1 MRIDDALSYMMSQR
15 AGSSKQ
21 SAGLPNYDASDCHE
35 IFTRVFGYSE
45 YKGKQKEIS
54 EAAIKGADVLVVAPT
69 GMGKSICFQVP
80 AIVQES
86 GITIVISPLLALM
99 KNQIARLRRHKVH
112 VASLTSETSKSE
124 KREIIDDLSTPC
136 PKNRLLYIT
145 PEKLCSAEFMK
156 LLAPLYQRGELNR
169 LVVDEAH
176 CISEWGHDFREEY
189 RRLGTIREKFPD
201 VPLMALTASAT
212 PLVQDDIARILRM
225 APHRLLKFV
234 HPFNR
239 PNLFYEVRYHS
250 SEGITQMDEVL
261 NYIGGLHRRRG
272 RPSSGIIYCRTRATC
287 DDLSNYLQGKGL
299 NCRPYHKGIKPAIL
313 DQTLK
318 GWEEGGDGTKGID
331 VVCATIAF
339 GMGIDKSDVRYI
351 IHYDLPK
358 SFEGYYQETG
368 RAGRDGE
375 PAKCILYYSREDMLR
390 VRKLVTMS
398 HTRRQATADRNNDPP
413 PSQRAADSFSALVNF
428 SENVNVCRHIS
439 ICRYFGETVEGD
451 AGQSTSYC
459 ENMCDVCKNPEKTRK
474 KKEVLSP
481 AEALDHHGGPLLPG
495 HLEDDDGDY
504 PVPQVRAPRVPPQP
518 TTLGGARE
526 KTNRTKAPRKPN
538 PEKDD
543 GSALPRV
550 ASTSTVLAS
559 IGTKTNYV
567 GPALLRSRQLGL
579 KRSIS
584 SSGDSKE
591 DGGEEISKKPRSESS
606 AASARYQRRTAQFR
620 VPFKVPFSSAAAS
633 AADPRVA
640 SNSNLGPGDTISEAP
655 KASPAS
661 KSAPME
667 AHIPSSD
674 DDVEVLSSSPFN
686 LPTEEIDLEAP
697 FSQKIPI
704 ADRNATYTNIRRAL
718 HKVFAPSAERSNM
731 WHKLHTSDSSE
742 GDSKAEIRS
751 LVLSSAAQ
759 ALEFAVLSMS
769 VSPAGYKTRSESA
782 IKGVKRL
789 AREDAW
795 GVAAGQNRDGVRE
808 GKGDDWDV
816 IKILRCASLRAK
828 ESLC

>member
-1 MRIDDALSYMMSQR
+1 
-15 AGSSKQ
+15 
-21 SAGLPNYDASDCHE
+21 
-35 IFTRVFGYSE
+35 VFGYSE
-45 YKGKQKEIS
+45 YKGKQKEIF
-54 EAAIKGADVLVVAPT
+54 EAAINGADVLVVAPT
-69 GMGKSICFQVP
+69 GMGKSVCFQVP

-136 PKNRLLYIT
+136 PTNRLLYIT

-189 RRLGTIREKFPD
+189 RRLGTIREKFPE

-225 APHRLLKFV
+225 APHRLSKFV

-250 SEGITQMDEVL
+250 SEAITQMDEVL
-261 NYIGGLHRRRG
+261 NYISGLHRRRG
-272 RPSSGIIYCRTRATC
+272 RPSSGIIYCRTRMTC
-287 DDLSNYLQGKGL
+287 DDLSNYLRGKGL
-299 NCRPYHKGIKPAIL
+299 NCRPYHRGIKPAIL

-358 SFEGYYQETG
+358 SFEGALTPPG

-390 VRKLVTMS
+390 ARKLVSMS
-398 HTRRQATADRNNDPP
+398 HTRRQATADQNNDPP
-413 PSQRAADSFSALVNF
+413 PSQRATDSFSALVNF
-428 SENVNVCRHIS
+428 LENVNVCRHIS
-439 ICRYFGETVEGD
+439 ICRYFGEMIDGGD
-451 AGQSTSYC
+451 AGKASSYC

-474 KKEVLSP
+474 KKEALSP
-481 AEALDHHGGPLLPG
+481 AEVLNHHVDSFREGP
-495 HLEDDDGDY
+495 LEDDYGDY
-504 PVPQVRAPRVPPQP
+504 PVPQVRAPRVPPR
-518 TTLGGARE
+518 TMTLGG
-526 KTNRTKAPRKPN
+526 KPSRTKAPGDPN
-538 PEKDD
+538 SENDED

-567 GPALLRSRQLGL
+567 GPALLRSRQLGM
-579 KRSIS
+579 KRGIP

-591 DGGEEISKKPRSESS
+591 GGGKVTSKKPKSESS
-606 AASARYQRRTAQFR
+606 ATPAIYRWSHSIHSQIHVPCAAHYESVERRIQQFR
-620 VPFKVPFSSAAAS
+620 VPFKVPSNSMPPTSNDAPMDPMQSPDNIGVLSCESGRWLRCVRSCLEQRHAALLIY
-633 AADPRVA
+633 VA
-640 SNSNLGPGDTISEAP
+640 SPLSL
-655 KASPAS
+655 
-661 KSAPME
+661 SA
-667 AHIPSSD
+667 
-674 DDVEVLSSSPFN
+674 
-686 LPTEEIDLEAP
+686 EEIDLDAP

-704 ADRNATYTNIRRAL
+704 ATRNATYTSIRRAL
-718 HKVFAPSAERSNM
+718 HNVFASGADRDNM
-731 WHKLHTSDSSE
+731 WHKLHMDYSSE

-751 LVLSSAAQ
+751 LVLSSATK
-759 ALEFAVLSMS
+759 ALEFAVFSMC
-769 VSPAGYKTRSESA
+769 VTAGGYVLRSTSA
-782 IKGVKRL
+782 IKSVKRL

-795 GVAAGQNRDGVRE
+795 ETAVGQDHDG
-808 GKGDDWDV
+808 DV
-816 IKILRCASLRAK
+816 WNVIEILRDASLRAK
-828 ESLC
+828 ESLCQQ

>member
-1 MRIDDALSYMMSQR
+1 
-15 AGSSKQ
+15 
-21 SAGLPNYDASDCHE
+21 
-35 IFTRVFGYSE
+35 VFGYSE
-45 YKGKQKEIS
+45 YKGKQKEIF
-54 EAAIKGADVLVVAPT
+54 EAAINGADVLVVAPT

-80 AIVQES
+80 AIVQQS

-136 PKNRLLYIT
+136 PKNKLLYIT

-156 LLAPLYQRGELNR
+156 LLAPSYQRGELNR

-189 RRLGTIREKFPD
+189 RRLGTIRERFPD

-225 APHRLLKFV
+225 APDRLSKFV

-250 SEGITQMDEVL
+250 SEAITQMDEVL
-261 NYIGGLHRRRG
+261 NYINGLHRRRG
-272 RPSSGIIYCRTRATC
+272 RPSSGIIYCRTRMTC
-287 DDLSNYLQGKGL
+287 DDLSNYLRGKGL
-299 NCRPYHKGIKPAIL
+299 NCRPYHRGIKPAIL

-318 GWEEGGDGTKGID
+318 GWEEGGDGTRGID

-368 RAGRDGE
+368 KWHSVE
-375 PAKCILYYSREDMLR
+375 NPAKCILYYSREDMLR
-390 VRKLVTMS
+390 ARKLVS
-398 HTRRQATADRNNDPP
+398 ISQNRRQATADRNDDPP
-413 PSQRAADSFSALVNF
+413 PSQRATDSFSALVNF

-439 ICRYFGETVEGD
+439 ICRYFGETTDGGD
-451 AGQSTSYC
+451 AGQASSYC

-474 KKEVLSP
+474 KKEVLSL
-481 AEALDHHGGPLLPG
+481 AEALDRHVDSFRLGP
-495 HLEDDDGDY
+495 HEDDDGDY
-504 PVPQVRAPRVPPQP
+504 PVPQVRAPLIPLRPV
-518 TTLGGARE
+518 TLSGTASRI
-526 KTNRTKAPRKPN
+526 KAPGDPKPKN
-538 PEKDD
+538 DDD
-543 GSALPRV
+543 GSTLPRV
-550 ASTSTVLAS
+550 ASTSTILAS

-567 GPALLRSRQLGL
+567 GPALLRSRQLGM
-579 KRSIS
+579 KRGIS

-591 DGGEEISKKPRSESS
+591 GADEQTSKKPKSESS
-606 AASARYQRRTAQFR
+606 VASTSYRWCHSTHSQIVWLTTRGVERRTQQFR
-620 VPFKVPFSSAAAS
+620 VPFKVPSNSATAS
-633 AADPRVA
+633 VTDPRIA
-640 SNSNLGPGDTISEAP
+640 STSNVELRDTINDAP
-655 KASPAS
+655 KTPPTPKGARMDPIRSV
-661 KSAPME
+661 
-667 AHIPSSD
+667 D
-674 DDVEVLSSSPFN
+674 DDVEVLSSSP
-686 LPTEEIDLEAP
+686 LSLSAKEIDLDAP

-704 ADRNATYTNIRRAL
+704 ATRNATYTSIRRAL
-718 HKVFAPSAERSNM
+718 HKVFASGAERDNI
-731 WHKLHTSDSSE
+731 WHRLHMDDSSE

-751 LVLSSAAQ
+751 LVLSSATKT
-759 ALEFAVLSMS
+759 LEFAVLSMCS
-769 VSPAGYKTRSESA
+769 TTVGYVLRSTDA
-782 IKGVKRL
+782 IKSVKRL

-795 GVAAGQNRDGVRE
+795 ATAVGQDRDG
-808 GKGDDWDV
+808 DV
-816 IKILRCASLRAK
+816 WNVIEALRDASRRAK
-828 ESLC
+828 ESLCQQ

>member
-1 MRIDDALSYMMSQR
+1 MRIDNALSYMMNQR
-15 AGSSKQ
+15 AGSSKRDD
-21 SAGLPNYDASDCHE
+21 GPPHYDASDCHE
-35 IFTRVFGYSE
+35 IFTKVFGYSE
-45 YKGKQKEIS
+45 YKGKQKEIF
-54 EAAIKGADVLVVAPT
+54 EAAINGADVLVVAPT

-80 AIVQES
+80 AIVQQS

-189 RRLGTIREKFPD
+189 RRLGTIRERFPD

-225 APHRLLKFV
+225 APQRLSKFV

-250 SEGITQMDEVL
+250 SEAITQMDEVL
-261 NYIGGLHRRRG
+261 NYISGLHRRRG
-272 RPSSGIIYCRTRATC
+272 RPSSGIIYCRTRMTC
-287 DDLSNYLQGKGL
+287 DDLSNYLRGKGL
-299 NCRPYHKGIKPAIL
+299 NCRPYHRGIKPAIL

-318 GWEEGGDGTKGID
+318 GWEEGGDGTRGID

-390 VRKLVTMS
+390 VRKLVS
-398 HTRRQATADRNNDPP
+398 ISQNRRQATADRNNDPP
-413 PSQRAADSFSALVNF
+413 PSQRATDSFSALVNF

-439 ICRYFGETVEGD
+439 ICRYFGEVTDGGD
-451 AGQSTSYC
+451 AGQASSYC

-481 AEALDHHGGPLLPG
+481 AEALDRHVDSFRLGP
-495 HLEDDDGDY
+495 HEDDDGDY
-504 PVPQVRAPRVPPQP
+504 PVPQVRAPLIPLRPV
-518 TTLGGARE
+518 TLGGKASRI
-526 KTNRTKAPRKPN
+526 KAPGDPKPEN
-538 PEKDD
+538 GSDN

-567 GPALLRSRQLGL
+567 GPALLRSRQLGM
-579 KRSIS
+579 KRGIS
-584 SSGDSKE
+584 LSGDSKE
-591 DGGEEISKKPRSESS
+591 GGGEETCKKPKSESS
-606 AASARYQRRTAQFR
+606 VASTSYQRRTQQFR
-620 VPFKVPFSSAAAS
+620 VPFKVPSNSATAS
-633 AADPRVA
+633 VTDPRIA
-640 SNSNLGPGDTISEAP
+640 STSNVELGDTINDAP
-655 KASPAS
+655 TPPTS
-661 KSAPME
+661 KGARMDPIRSL
-667 AHIPSSD
+667 D
-674 DDVEVLSSSPFN
+674 DDVEVLSSSP
-686 LPTEEIDLEAP
+686 LSLSAEEIDLDAP

-704 ADRNATYTNIRRAL
+704 PTRNATYMSIRRAL
-718 HKVFAPSAERSNM
+718 HKVFASGAERDNI
-731 WHKLHTSDSSE
+731 WHRLHMDDSSDSSE

-751 LVLSSAAQ
+751 LVLSSATKV
-759 ALEFAVLSMS
+759 LEFAILSMC
-769 VSPAGYKTRSESA
+769 ATTGGYVLRSTST
-782 IKGVKRL
+782 IKSVKRL

-795 GVAAGQNRDGVRE
+795 GTAVGQDLDG
-808 GKGDDWDV
+808 DV
-816 IKILRCASLRAK
+816 STVIEILRDASRRTK
-828 ESLC
+828 ENLCQQ

>member
-1 MRIDDALSYMMSQR
+1 MRIDNALSYMMSQR

-21 SAGLPNYDASDCHE
+21 NASLPPYDASDCHE
-35 IFTRVFGYSE
+35 IFTRVFGFSQ
-45 YKGKQKEIS
+45 YKGKQKEIF

-80 AIVQES
+80 AIAQES

-99 KNQIARLRRHKVH
+99 KNQIARLRMHKVR
-112 VASLTSETSKSE
+112 VAALTSETSKSE

-156 LLAPLYQRGELNR
+156 LLAPLYQRGGLNR

-189 RRLGTIREKFPD
+189 RRLGTIREKFPN
-201 VPLMALTASAT
+201 VPVMALTASAT
-212 PLVQDDIARILRM
+212 PLVQDDVARILRM
-225 APHRLLKFV
+225 APDRLLKFV

-250 SEGITQMDEVL
+250 SEGIAQMDEVL
-261 NYIGGLHRRRG
+261 NYVSGLHRRRG
-272 RPSSGIIYCRTRATC
+272 RPSSGIIYCRTRMTC
-287 DDLSNYLQGKGL
+287 DDLSNYLRGKGL
-299 NCRPYHKGIKPAIL
+299 NSRPYHRGIKPAIL

-318 GWEEGGDGTKGID
+318 GWEEGGDGTRGVD

-390 VRKLVTMS
+390 ARKLVSMS

-413 PSQRAADSFSALVNF
+413 PSQRATDSFSALVNF
-428 SENVNVCRHIS
+428 LENVNVCRHIS
-439 ICRYFGETVEGD
+439 ICRYFGETVDRGD
-451 AGQSTSYC
+451 AEQTPSYC
-459 ENMCDVCKNPEKTRK
+459 ENMCDVCKNPEKTIKRK
-474 KKEVLSP
+474 
-481 AEALDHHGGPLLPG
+481 EALPPSGALNHRVDSLLQG
-495 HLEDDDGDY
+495 SLDDDYGDY
-504 PVPQVRAPRVPPQP
+504 PVPQVRAPPVPPRP

-526 KTNRTKAPRKPN
+526 KVNHTKAPRKPN
-538 PEKDD
+538 PKKDDDD
-543 GSALPRV
+543 GSVLPHV
-550 ASTSTVLAS
+550 AGTSTVLAS
-559 IGTKTNYV
+559 IGAKTNYV

-584 SSGDSKE
+584 SSKE
-591 DGGEEISKKPRSESS
+591 DVGEETSKKPRSEFS
-606 AASARYQRRTAQFR
+606 AASATYQRRTAQFR

-633 AADPRVA
+633 TTDLRVA
-640 SNSNLGPGDTISEAP
+640 SDSTLGLEDTINDAT
-655 KASPAS
+655 KTSPAS
-661 KSAPME
+661 KGAPIE
-667 AHIPSSD
+667 VPIQSSD
-674 DDVEVLSSSPFN
+674 DDVEALSSSPFS
-686 LPTEEIDLEAP
+686 LPAEEIDLDAP
-697 FSQKIPI
+697 FSQKIPT

-718 HKVFAPSAERSNM
+718 HKVFAPGAERTNM
-731 WHKLHTSDSSE
+731 RHKLHMDDSD
-742 GDSKAEIRS
+742 AEIRS
-751 LVLSSAAQ
+751 LVLSFAARE
-759 ALEFAVLSMS
+759 LEFAAFSMS
-769 VSPAGYKTRSESA
+769 ASPAGYGMRSASA
-782 IKGVKRL
+782 IEGVKRL

-795 GVAAGQNRDGVRE
+795 GAAAGQDRDAVRE
-808 GKGDDWDV
+808 GEGDEWGV

-828 ESLC
+828 KGSC

>member
-1 MRIDDALSYMMSQR
+1 MRIDNALSYMMNQR
-15 AGSSKQ
+15 AGSSKRND
-21 SAGLPNYDASDCHE
+21 GPPHYDCSG
-35 IFTRVFGYSE
+35 IGE
-45 YKGKQKEIS
+45 YKGKQKDIF
-54 EAAIKGADVLVVAPT
+54 EAAINGT
-69 GMGKSICFQVP
+69 NSSICFQVP

-86 GITIVISPLLALM
+86 GITIVISPLLE
-99 KNQIARLRRHKVH
+99 IARLRRHKVH

-156 LLAPLYQRGELNR
+156 LLTPLYQRGELNR
-169 LVVDEAH
+169 LVVDE
-176 CISEWGHDFREEY
+176 EWGHDFREEY

-225 APHRLLKFV
+225 APHRLSKFV

-250 SEGITQMDEVL
+250 SEAITQMDEVL
-261 NYIGGLHRRRG
+261 NYISGLHRRRG
-272 RPSSGIIYCRTRATC
+272 RPSSGIIYCRTRMTC
-287 DDLSNYLQGKGL
+287 DDLSNYLRGKGL
-299 NCRPYHKGIKPAIL
+299 NCRPYHRGIKPAIL

-318 GWEEGGDGTKGID
+318 GWEEGGDGTRGID

-375 PAKCILYYSREDMLR
+375 SRC
-390 VRKLVTMS
+390 T

-413 PSQRAADSFSALVNF
+413 PSQRATDSFSA
-428 SENVNVCRHIS
+428 S
-439 ICRYFGETVEGD
+439 ICRYFGEMIDGGD
-451 AGQSTSYC
+451 AGQASSYC

-474 KKEVLSP
+474 KKESLSP
-481 AEALDHHGGPLLPG
+481 AEALNHHVDSFRAGP
-495 HLEDDDGDY
+495 LEDDYGDY
-504 PVPQVRAPRVPPQP
+504 PVLQVRAPRVPPRP
-518 TTLGGARE
+518 MTL
-526 KTNRTKAPRKPN
+526 
-538 PEKDD
+538 
-543 GSALPRV
+543 

-567 GPALLRSRQLGL
+567 GPALLRSRQLGM
-579 KRSIS
+579 KRNIS

-591 DGGEEISKKPRSESS
+591 DGGEETSKKPKSESS
-606 AASARYQRRTAQFR
+606 AASAIYQRKIPQFR
-620 VPFKVPFSSAAAS
+620 VPFKVPSNSAAAS
-633 AADPRVA
+633 VTDPRVVST
-640 SNSNLGPGDTISEAP
+640 SNVGPGGTISDAP
-655 KASPAS
+655 KTHTSKGAPVDPIQSP
-661 KSAPME
+661 
-667 AHIPSSD
+667 D
-674 DDVEVLSSSPFN
+674 DDVEVLSSSP
-686 LPTEEIDLEAP
+686 LSLSAEEIDLDAP

-704 ADRNATYTNIRRAL
+704 ATRNATYTSIRRAL
-718 HKVFAPSAERSNM
+718 HSVFASGAERDNM
-731 WHKLHTSDSSE
+731 WHKLHMDDSSE

-751 LVLSSAAQ
+751 LVLSSATKV
-759 ALEFAVLSMS
+759 LEFAILSMC
-769 VSPAGYKTRSESA
+769 VTTGGYVLRSTSA
-782 IKGVKRL
+782 IKSVKHL

-795 GVAAGQNRDGVRE
+795 GTAVRQDRDGDLWGIIE
-808 GKGDDWDV
+808 
-816 IKILRCASLRAK
+816 ILRDASRRAK
-828 ESLC
+828 ESLCQQ